1 VRALGRWLLVGVVL
15 LLSRGRG
22 RRRVRPGQGPR
33 PEPAAPRDETLAA
46 ALLLLAALAAAGF
59 IAEYAL
65 GADTQLLGVALG
77 LAFAFLSAAAIV
89 TGQRLVPDDEAA
101 EPYGTEPDERATD
114 EVVAIVRDAG
124 TRVTRKRM
132 LVGAASGAGLVLGA
146 ALVVPLVSLGPVLDP
161 ERLRRSPWRSG
172 RRLVNRYG
180 APIRARDVVMKSFV
194 TAFPEGADHDDVA
207 APLIVIRVE
216 PHELQLPPERSGW
229 TPEGLMAFSKICTHA
244 GCAVA
249 MYRAPLYAPTSPRA
263 ALVCPCHYST
273 FDPRTGGKVIF
284 GPAGRDL
291 PQLPLAVD
299 RDGNLVAAGDF
310 SGPVGPSWWGVR
322 LDS

>member
-1 VRALGRWLLVGVVL
+1 LG
-15 LLSRGRG
+15 
-22 RRRVRPGQGPR
+22 
-33 PEPAAPRDETLAA
+33 
-46 ALLLLAALAAAGF
+46 
-59 IAEYAL
+59 I
-65 GADTQLLGVALG
+65 ALG
-77 LAFAFLSAAAIV
+77 LAFAFLAAAAIV
-89 TGQRLVPDDEAA
+89 TGQRLVPDDEVA
-101 EPYGTEPDERATD
+101 EPYGTDPDERATE
-114 EVVAIVRDAG
+114 EVVAIVGQAG
-124 TRVTRKRM
+124 ARVTRKRM

-146 ALVVPLVSLGPVLDP
+146 ALAVPLVSLGPVLDP

-194 TAFPEGADHDDVA
+194 TAFPEGADDDNVA
-207 APLIVIRVE
+207 APLIVIRVDPE
-216 PHELQLPPERSGW
+216 ELELPPERRGW

-263 ALVCPCHYST
+263 AFVCPCHYST

-291 PQLPLAVD
+291 PQLPLAID
-299 RDGNLVAAGDF
+299 ADGNLVAAGTF